1 MSRPGYPAA
10 AAVFAIGMAGTTL
23 PTPLY
28 GLYREE
34 LGFSELM
41 VTVVFAVYA
50 LGVIATLLLAG
61 NVSDETGRRPVLL
74 AALGFSAASA
84 LCFLFEGGLPALFAG
99 RLLSGFAAGLLSG
112 AATVTVM
119 ELAPPGRAAG
129 AGLAATA
136 ANMGGLGC
144 GPLLAGLLAEYA
156 PWPLRLPFVVHLA
169 LIAAAAVLTWLLP
182 ETVTSS
188 GRRLRLRPQGLA
200 VPPQVRGVFA
210 PSALAA
216 FAGFSLLGLFTAVA
230 PAFVADTLDVHNLAL
245 AGLVVFSVFLASTA
259 GQALMG
265 RVGERR
271 ALPGGCFVLVAGL
284 VLVAASLLLASL
296 PLLVAGALCGGLGQG
311 LAFRGAVTAIS
322 AAAPPEHR
330 AATVSA
336 FFVIAYLGISLPVVG
351 VGALTLG
358 IGLRN
363 AGLTFA
369 GCVLALALGVG
380 LHLVRRPPA
389 RRPPARRRPA
399 RRRPARRR
407 PARRPPARG

>member
-119 ELAPPGRAAG
+119 ELAPPGGAAR

-188 GRRLRLRPQGLA
+188 GRRPRLRPQGLA

-230 PAFVADTLDVHNLAL
+230 PAFVAETLDVHNLAL

-369 GCVLALALGVG
+369 GCVLVLALGVG
-380 LHLVRRPPA
+380 LYL
-389 RRPPARRRPA
+389 
-399 RRRPARRR
+399 
-407 PARRPPARG
+407 ARRPPARG

>member
-119 ELAPPGRAAG
+119 ELAPPGGAAR

-188 GRRLRLRPQGLA
+188 GRRPRLRPQGLA

-230 PAFVADTLDVHNLAL
+230 PAFMAETLDVHNLAL

-369 GCVLALALGVG
+369 GCVLVLALGVG
-380 LHLVRRPPA
+380 LYL
-389 RRPPARRRPA
+389 
-399 RRRPARRR
+399 
-407 PARRPPARG
+407 ARRPPARG

>member
-1 MSRPGYPAA
+1 MSRLGYPAA
-10 AAVFAIGMAGTTL
+10 AAVFAVGMAGTTL

-61 NVSDETGRRPVLL
+61 NISDEAGRRPVLL

-119 ELAPPGRAAG
+119 ELAPPGRAAR

-156 PWPLRLPFVVHLA
+156 PWPLRLPFLVHLA
-169 LIAAAAVLTWLLP
+169 LLAAAAVLTWLLP
-182 ETVTSS
+182 ETVTSRV
-188 GRRLRLRPQGLA
+188 RRPRLRPRGLA

-230 PAFVADTLDVHNLAL
+230 PAFVAETLDVHNLAL
-245 AGLVVFSVFLASTA
+245 TGLVVFTVFLASTA

-271 ALPGGCFVLVAGL
+271 ALPGGCFVLVGGL

-311 LAFRGAVTAIS
+311 MAFRGAVTAIS
-322 AAAPPEHR
+322 AAAPAEHR
-330 AATVSA
+330 AATVST
-336 FFVIAYLGISLPVVG
+336 FFVVAYLGISLPVVG
-351 VGALTLG
+351 VGALTLW
-358 IGLRN
+358 IGLRD

-369 GCVLALALGVG
+369 ACVLVLALGVG
-380 LHLVRRPPA
+380 LHLA
-389 RRPPARRRPA
+389 RRSAARA
-399 RRRPARRR
+399 
-407 PARRPPARG
+407 

>member
-1 MSRPGYPAA
+1 MTPPPRSGKRLGYPAA
-10 AAVFAIGMAGTTL
+10 AAVFAVGMAGTTL

-28 GLYREE
+28 GLYREQ

-61 NVSDETGRRPVLL
+61 NVSDEAGRRPVLL

-119 ELAPPGRAAG
+119 ELAPPGRAAR

-144 GPLLAGLLAEYA
+144 GPLLSGLLAEYA
-156 PWPLRLPFVVHLA
+156 PSPLRLPFVAHLA
-169 LIAAAAVLTWLLP
+169 LIAVAAVLTWFLP
-182 ETVTSS
+182 ETVASARVR
-188 GRRLRLRPQGLA
+188 GLRLRPQGLA
-200 VPPQVRGVFA
+200 VPPAMRGVFTT
-210 PSALAA
+210 SALAA

-230 PAFVADTLDVHNLAL
+230 PAFVAETLDVHNLAL
-245 AGLVVFSVFLASTA
+245 TGLVVFSVFLASTA

-271 ALPGGCFVLVAGL
+271 PCRA
-284 VLVAASLLLASL
+284 AASSSSPDSFWSAPRCCS
-296 PLLVAGALCGGLGQG
+296 PHCPCWSPVPC
-311 LAFRGAVTAIS
+311 
-322 AAAPPEHR
+322 AAAWAR
-330 AATVSA
+330 GWRS
-336 FFVIAYLGISLPVVG
+336 G
-351 VGALTLG
+351 V
-358 IGLRN
+358 RW
-363 AGLTFA
+363 
-369 GCVLALALGVG
+369 
-380 LHLVRRPPA
+380 RRSA
-389 RRPPARRRPA
+389 RRPRPSTGP
-399 RRRPARRR
+399 RPCPRSSSSPTWAS
-407 PARRPPARG
+407 PCPSSGSAPSPSASDCGTPD

>member
-119 ELAPPGRAAG
+119 ELAPPGRTAR

-230 PAFVADTLDVHNLAL
+230 PAFVAETLDVHNLAL

-322 AAAPPEHR
+322 AAAPAEHR

-351 VGALTLG
+351 VGALTLW
-358 IGLRN
+358 IGLRD

-369 GCVLALALGVG
+369 GCVLVLALGVG
-380 LHLVRRPPA
+380 LHLA
-389 RRPPARRRPA
+389 RRA
-399 RRRPARRR
+399 
-407 PARRPPARG
+407 PARG

>member
-230 PAFVADTLDVHNLAL
+230 PAFVAETLDVHNLAL

-363 AGLTFA
+363 AGLAFA

-389 RRPPARRRPA
+389 R
-399 RRRPARRR
+399 
-407 PARRPPARG
+407 

>member
-1 MSRPGYPAA
+1 MSGTTESPTDDTAQRRKRLGYPAA

-28 GLYREE
+28 GLYREQ

-61 NVSDETGRRPVLL
+61 NVSDEAGRRPVLL

-84 LCFLFEGGLPALFAG
+84 FCFLYEGGLPALFAG

-119 ELAPPGRAAG
+119 ELAPPGRAAR

-144 GPLLAGLLAEYA
+144 GPLLSGLLAEYA
-156 PWPLRLPFVVHLA
+156 PEPLRLPFVVHLA
-169 LIAAAAVLTWLLP
+169 LIAVAAVLTCFLP
-182 ETVTSS
+182 ETVTSRVR
-188 GRRLRLRPQGLA
+188 GFRLRPQGIA
-200 VPPQVRGVFA
+200 VPPAMRGVFTT
-210 PSALAA
+210 SALAA

-230 PAFVADTLDVHNLAL
+230 PAFVAETLDVHNLAL
-245 AGLVVFSVFLASTA
+245 TGLVVFSVFLASTA

-284 VLVAASLLLASL
+284 LLVGASLLFASL

-363 AGLTFA
+363 AGLTFS

-380 LHLVRRPPA
+380 LYLSRRPPA
-389 RRPPARRRPA
+389 PR
-399 RRRPARRR
+399 
-407 PARRPPARG
+407 

>member
-230 PAFVADTLDVHNLAL
+230 PAFVAETLDVHNLAL

-389 RRPPARRRPA
+389 RRPPAR
-399 RRRPARRR
+399 
-407 PARRPPARG
+407 G

>member
-1 MSRPGYPAA
+1 MSRLGYPAA

-61 NVSDETGRRPVLL
+61 NISDEAGRRPVLL

-119 ELAPPGRAAG
+119 ELAPPGRAAR

-156 PWPLRLPFVVHLA
+156 PWPLRLPFLVHLA
-169 LIAAAAVLTWLLP
+169 LLAAAAVLTWLLP
-182 ETVTSS
+182 ETVTSRV
-188 GRRLRLRPQGLA
+188 RRPRLRPQGLA

-230 PAFVADTLDVHNLAL
+230 PAFVAETLDVHNLAL
-245 AGLVVFSVFLASTA
+245 TGLVVFTVFLASTA

-271 ALPGGCFVLVAGL
+271 ALPGGCFVLVGGL
-284 VLVAASLLLASL
+284 VLVAASLLFASL

-322 AAAPPEHR
+322 AAAPAEHR
-330 AATVSA
+330 AATVST
-336 FFVIAYLGISLPVVG
+336 FFVVAYLGISLPVVG
-351 VGALTLG
+351 VGALTLW

-369 GCVLALALGVG
+369 ACVLVLALSVG
-380 LHLVRRPPA
+380 LHLA
-389 RRPPARRRPA
+389 RSTAARA
-399 RRRPARRR
+399 
-407 PARRPPARG
+407 

>member
-84 LCFLFEGGLPALFAG
+84 LCFLLEGGLPALFAG

-230 PAFVADTLDVHNLAL
+230 PAFVAETLDVHNLAL

-259 GQALMG
+259 GQALMV

-389 RRPPARRRPA
+389 R
-399 RRRPARRR
+399 
-407 PARRPPARG
+407 G

>member
-41 VTVVFAVYA
+41 VTVVFAVYT

-61 NVSDETGRRPVLL
+61 NVIDETGRRPVLL

-230 PAFVADTLDVHNLAL
+230 PAFVAETLDVHNLAL

-389 RRPPARRRPA
+389 RRPPAR
-399 RRRPARRR
+399 
-407 PARRPPARG
+407 G

>member
-169 LIAAAAVLTWLLP
+169 LIAVAAVLTWLLP

-230 PAFVADTLDVHNLAL
+230 PAFVAETLDVHNLAL

-369 GCVLALALGVG
+369 GCVLVLALGVG
-380 LHLVRRPPA
+380 LYL
-389 RRPPARRRPA
+389 
-399 RRRPARRR
+399 
-407 PARRPPARG
+407 ARRPPARG

>member
-188 GRRLRLRPQGLA
+188 GRRPRLRPQGLA

-230 PAFVADTLDVHNLAL
+230 PAFVAETLDVHNLAL

-369 GCVLALALGVG
+369 GCVLVLALGVG
-380 LHLVRRPPA
+380 LYL
-389 RRPPARRRPA
+389 
-399 RRRPARRR
+399 
-407 PARRPPARG
+407 ARRPPARG

>member
-169 LIAAAAVLTWLLP
+169 LIAVAAVLTWLLP

-230 PAFVADTLDVHNLAL
+230 PAFVAETLDVHNLAL

-369 GCVLALALGVG
+369 GCVLVLALGVG
-380 LHLVRRPPA
+380 LYLARRPPA
-389 RRPPARRRPA
+389 RRPPAR
-399 RRRPARRR
+399 
-407 PARRPPARG
+407 G

>member
-1 MSRPGYPAA
+1 MSRLGYPAA

-61 NVSDETGRRPVLL
+61 NISDEAGRRPVLL

-84 LCFLFEGGLPALFAG
+84 FCFLFEGGLPALFAG

-119 ELAPPGRAAG
+119 ELAPPGRAAR

-156 PWPLRLPFVVHLA
+156 PWPLRLPFLVHLA
-169 LIAAAAVLTWLLP
+169 LLAAAAVLTWLLP
-182 ETVTSS
+182 ETVTSRV
-188 GRRLRLRPQGLA
+188 RRPRLRPQGLA

-230 PAFVADTLDVHNLAL
+230 PAFVAETLDVHNLAL
-245 AGLVVFSVFLASTA
+245 TGLVVFTVFLASTA

-271 ALPGGCFVLVAGL
+271 ALPGGCFVLVGGL
-284 VLVAASLLLASL
+284 VLVAASLLFASL

-322 AAAPPEHR
+322 AAAPAEHR
-330 AATVSA
+330 AATVST
-336 FFVIAYLGISLPVVG
+336 FFVVAYLGISLPVVG
-351 VGALTLG
+351 VGALTLW

-369 GCVLALALGVG
+369 ACVLVLALSVG
-380 LHLVRRPPA
+380 LHLA
-389 RRPPARRRPA
+389 RSTAARA
-399 RRRPARRR
+399 
-407 PARRPPARG
+407 

>member
-23 PTPLY
+23 PIPLY

-230 PAFVADTLDVHNLAL
+230 PAFVAETLDVHNLAL

-389 RRPPARRRPA
+389 R
-399 RRRPARRR
+399 
-407 PARRPPARG
+407 G

>member
-1 MSRPGYPAA
+1 MSGTTDPARRGKHLGRKRLGYPAA

-28 GLYREE
+28 GLYREQ

-61 NVSDETGRRPVLL
+61 NVSDEAGRRPVLL

-119 ELAPPGRAAG
+119 ELAPPGRAAR

-144 GPLLAGLLAEYA
+144 GPLLSGLLAEYA
-156 PWPLRLPFVVHLA
+156 PWPLRLPFVVHLG
-169 LIAAAAVLTWLLP
+169 LIALAAALTCLLP
-182 ETVTSS
+182 ETVTSRV
-188 GRRLRLRPQGLA
+188 RRFRLRPQGLA
-200 VPPQVRGVFA
+200 VPPEVRAVFA

-230 PAFVADTLDVHNLAL
+230 PAFVAETLDVHNLAL
-245 AGLVVFSVFLASTA
+245 TGLVVFSVFLASTA

-284 VLVAASLLLASL
+284 LLVGASLLFASL

-311 LAFRGAVTAIS
+311 LAFRGAVKAIS

-363 AGLTFA
+363 AGLTFS

-380 LHLVRRPPA
+380 LHLA
-389 RRPPARRRPA
+389 RRPPAPR
-399 RRRPARRR
+399 
-407 PARRPPARG
+407 

>member
-1 MSRPGYPAA
+1 MSRLGYPAA

-119 ELAPPGRAAG
+119 ELAPPGREAR

-156 PWPLRLPFVVHLA
+156 PRPLTLPFVAHLA
-169 LIAAAAVLTWLLP
+169 LIAVAAVLTWLLP
-182 ETVTSS
+182 ETVTSPV
-188 GRRLRLRPQGLA
+188 RRFRLHPQGLA
-200 VPPQVRGVFA
+200 VLPQVRGVFA

-230 PAFVADTLDVHNLAL
+230 PAFVAETLDVHNLAL

-271 ALPGGCFVLVAGL
+271 ALPGGCFVLVVGL

-322 AAAPPEHR
+322 GAAPAEHR

-351 VGALTLG
+351 VGALTLWL
-358 IGLRN
+358 GLRN

-380 LHLVRRPPA
+380 LYLA
-389 RRPPARRRPA
+389 RRPPART
-399 RRRPARRR
+399 
-407 PARRPPARG
+407 

>member
-1 MSRPGYPAA
+1 MSGKTDSAHRNKRLGYPAA

-28 GLYREE
+28 GLYREQ

-61 NVSDETGRRPVLL
+61 NVSDEAGRRPVLL

-84 LCFLFEGGLPALFAG
+84 LCFLFEDGLPALFAG

-119 ELAPPGRAAG
+119 ELAPPGRAAR

-144 GPLLAGLLAEYA
+144 GPLLSGLLAEYA
-156 PWPLRLPFVVHLA
+156 PEPLRLPFVVHLA
-169 LIAAAAVLTWLLP
+169 LIAVAAVLTWFLP
-182 ETVTSS
+182 ETVTSARVR
-188 GRRLRLRPQGLA
+188 GLRPRPQGLA
-200 VPPQVRGVFA
+200 VPPAMRGVFTT
-210 PSALAA
+210 SALAA
-216 FAGFSLLGLFTAVA
+216 FAGFSLLGLFTAIA
-230 PAFVADTLDVHNLAL
+230 PAFVAETLDVHNLAL
-245 AGLVVFSVFLASTA
+245 TGLVVFSVFLASTA
-259 GQALMG
+259 GQALMR

-284 VLVAASLLLASL
+284 VLVGASLLFTSL

-363 AGLTFA
+363 AGLTFS

-380 LHLVRRPPA
+380 LYLA
-389 RRPPARRRPA
+389 RRPPALR
-399 RRRPARRR
+399 
-407 PARRPPARG
+407 